1 MYPTKSTE
9 AVILFNPLWRYMKNI
24 NKSKNPTPK
33 NNSKFTLVV
42 SIGVTKAMVDKTNK
56 ILKIFDP
63 IMFPIEISNSFLNTA
78 TNVVTTSGRLVPIA
92 TIVNPII
99 RSETPK

>member
-1 MYPTKSTE
+1 M
-9 AVILFNPLWRYMKNI
+9 I
-24 NKSKNPTPK
+24 NNGLTIDVNPT
-33 NNSKFTLVV
+33 T
-42 SIGVTKAMVDKTNK
+42 AK

-63 IMFPIEISNSFLNTA
+63 IIFPIEISNSFLNTA
-78 TNVVTTSGRLVPIA
+78 TSVVTTSGRLVPIA

>member
-1 MYPTKSTE
+1 MIINGLTID
-9 AVILFNPLWRYMKNI
+9 VNPI
-24 NKSKNPTPK
+24 T
-33 NNSKFTLVV
+33 
-42 SIGVTKAMVDKTNK
+42 AK

-63 IMFPIEISNSFLNTA
+63 IIFPIEISNSFLNTA